1 MLKLSL
7 CDHSD
12 NYIIIK
18 KTITVVEEGAD
29 LALHLSDRHN
39 KQVVFDQFS
48 SDLFTCCKNELRKTE
63 EDNEK
68 HLYLAVSFLKFV
80 RIQQ

>member
-1 MLKLSL
+1 MLGNAATQPPNFRAKNWVEMNDDARGNYNIYSQISKTTMLKLSL

-29 LALHLSDRHN
+29 LALYLSDRHN
-39 KQVVFDQFS
+39 KQVVFD
-48 SDLFTCCKNELRKTE
+48 
-63 EDNEK
+63 
-68 HLYLAVSFLKFV
+68 
-80 RIQQ
+80 

>member
-18 KTITVVEEGAD
+18 KTITVVEEGVD
-29 LALHLSDRHN
+29 LALYLSDRHD
-39 KQVVFDQFS
+39 KQVVFD
-48 SDLFTCCKNELRKTE
+48 
-63 EDNEK
+63 
-68 HLYLAVSFLKFV
+68 
-80 RIQQ
+80 